1 MRVGIVRTA
10 SLALGLCFALTATTW
25 AAGSQPRGP
34 KSPARVVIVEDPQ
47 SIEDFNPRPDVIRQM
62 VESGVKRLTGKA
74 KNVDAWRSL
83 VSPKDRVGLKVFA
96 SPGANSGTRKA
107 VVAAVIQQ
115 LRDLGVPATNII
127 VWDRQLLDLRL
138 AGFFELAE
146 QYGVRIA
153 SSLDAGYDET
163 KFYDTALLGRLVYG
177 DLEFGRKGNGVGRK
191 SYVSKLV
198 TQEMTKIISITP
210 LLNHNIVG
218 VSGNLYG
225 LAMGSVDNI
234 LRFEVDRDRLFTAV
248 PELCALPVLGDRVVL
263 NIVDAL
269 VCQYEGGERGLLHYS
284 TTLGQLR
291 FSLDPVA
298 LDVLSLQ
305 ELDRQRRA
313 AKKSE
318 PENYMELY
326 HNASLLEIGVSDPRK
341 IKVERIP

>member
-1 MRVGIVRTA
+1 MRVGRLCTA
-10 SLALGLCFALTATTW
+10 GLALGLWFALTALTW
-25 AAGSQPRGP
+25 AANPQSRGP
-34 KSPARVVIVEDPQ
+34 KSPARVVIVEDAQ
-47 SIEDFNPRPDVIRQM
+47 SIENFNPRPEVIRQM
-62 VESGVKRLTGKA
+62 VGSGVRRLTGKT
-74 KNVDAWRSL
+74 KNFDAWRSL

-115 LRDLGVPATNII
+115 LRDVGVPATNII

-138 AGFFELAE
+138 AGFFDLAE

-153 SSLDAGYDET
+153 ASSDAGYDET
-163 KFYDTALLGRLVYG
+163 KFYDTALLGRLVFG
-177 DLEFGRKGNGVGRK
+177 DHEFGRKGNGVGRK
-191 SYVSKLV
+191 SFVSKLV

-210 LLNHNIVG
+210 LLNHNVVG

-234 LRFEVDRDRLFTAV
+234 LRFEADRDRLFTAV

-269 VCQYEGGERGLLHYS
+269 VCQYEGGEHGLLHYS
-284 TTLGQLR
+284 TILGELR

-305 ELDRQRRA
+305 ELDRQRKTV
-313 AKKSE
+313 KKGE
-318 PENYMELY
+318 AENYMELY
-326 HNASLLEIGVSDPRK
+326 RNASLLEIGLSDPRK
-341 IKVERIP
+341 IKIERIP

>member
-1 MRVGIVRTA
+1 MW
-10 SLALGLCFALTATTW
+10 LALL
-25 AAGSQPRGP
+25 AAAVAANSPARGP
-34 KSPARVVIVEDPQ
+34 KTPARVVIVEDAQ
-47 SIEDFNPRPDVIRQM
+47 SIEDFNPRPEVIQKM
-62 VESGVKRLTGKA
+62 VESGVQRLTGKT
-74 KNVDAWRSL
+74 KNRDAWRTL

-96 SPGANSGTRKA
+96 SPGAYSGTRKA

-115 LRDLGVPATNII
+115 LLGAGVPATNII
-127 VWDRQLLDLRL
+127 VWDRQLVDLRL
-138 AGFFELAE
+138 AGFFDLAE
-146 QYGVRIA
+146 QFGVRIA
-153 SSLDAGYDET
+153 ASSDAGYDET

-177 DLEFGRKGNGVGRK
+177 DLEFGKKGPGVGRK
-191 SYVSKLV
+191 SFVSKLV

-210 LLNHNIVG
+210 LLNHNVVG

-234 LRFEVDRDRLFTAV
+234 IRFEADRDRLFNAV

-313 AKKSE
+313 VKKTE
-318 PENYMELY
+318 AENYMELY
-326 HNASLLEIGVSDPRK
+326 RNASLLEIGVSETRK